1 MSVKHLNK
9 VRILLTVLML
19 VGCSALA
26 THQLDRRFG
35 LPTVIERTAV
45 IEAAGHQ
52 TGRVPEYFADI
63 KPIVD
68 RRCVVCHGCY
78 DAPCQLKMSS
88 FDSIDRGASKEKVYN
103 GYRLVAG
110 NMTRMSVDAGTTLQ
124 WRKEGFFPVLN
135 ERQQTPQANREGS
148 LVYRMLQLKQL
159 HPLPDTAILPDSF
172 DFSLNRKQQ
181 CTKIEEF
188 ERFEAEKPLWGMPYG
203 LPALDTNERQLMM
216 SWVESGAK
224 AAYPGIPAAR
234 HPDQVDQWE
243 AFFNGDTLK
252 QQLMARYIF
261 EHLFLA
267 NLHFD
272 AEKDMKLGEQRQFYR
287 LVRSRTPPGKAIE
300 IIATRRPYDDPG
312 GSFYYRLKR
321 VKTTV
326 LAKQHMPYRLDEARM
341 QRWRGLFLEPDY
353 AVKSLPGYQPEVA
366 SNPFIAFAA
375 IPPRSRYQFMLDEA
389 QFTIMGFIKGPVCR
403 GQVAL
408 NVINDHFWVLFS
420 DPDFMNDKT
429 THFLEEQRKNLR
441 LPAEEE
447 STALLPLTSWLKY
460 STDEKDYLE
469 AKKHYML
476 ERFDNGLRMGL
487 DHIWDGEGNNDNAA
501 LTIFRH
507 FDSATVTKGLIGQT
521 PKTAWVIDYPLLER
535 IHYLLVA
542 GFDVFGNVGHQ
553 LLTRLYMDFLRMEGE
568 YNFLLFLP
576 KSVAAEEIEF
586 WYRDQEGNVEA
597 FLKALYSR
605 DYETSDIAYT
615 TDQPKKELFDRLR
628 DQLGS
633 EVIAGDPVNRRP
645 FDPSVTSYRQQLQR
659 LSAVQGPALELLPE
673 QSLVR
678 LRLTNGGTRLI
689 SLIVNRAHTNVA
701 HLFNERERLVPKENT
716 LTVTE
721 FVVGAYPNAFFDL
734 EEQQLAGFVK
744 GVETL
749 NSDAAYNSLK
759 SEFGVRRTAPQ
770 FWSFSD
776 AVHSLY
782 FRQELLDS
790 GFLDYNRLENR

>member
-1 MSVKHLNK
+1 MPLNNLKK
-9 VRILLTVLML
+9 VRILLVMLML

-26 THQLDRRFG
+26 THQLDQRFG

-45 IEAAGHQ
+45 TEAGDGQSGHA
-52 TGRVPEYFADI
+52 PEYFADI

-78 DAPCQLKMSS
+78 DAPCQLKMTS
-88 FDSIDRGASKEKVYN
+88 FESIDRGASKQKVYN
-103 GYRLVAG
+103 GYRLLAG
-110 NMTRMSVDAGTTLQ
+110 NMTRMSVDAGTTEE
-124 WRKEGFFPVLN
+124 WRKEGFYPVLN
-135 ERQQTPQANREGS
+135 ERRQTPQANREGS
-148 LVYRMLQLKQL
+148 LVYQMLQLKQL
-159 HPLPDTAILPDSF
+159 HPLPDGDILPGSF
-172 DFSLNRKQQ
+172 DFSLNRDQQ
-181 CTKIEEF
+181 CAKIEEF
-188 ERFEAEKPLWGMPYG
+188 DRYKAEKPLWGMPYG
-203 LPALDTNERQLMM
+203 LPALAGDERQLLM
-216 SWVESGAK
+216 SWVEGGAR
-224 AAYPGIPAAR
+224 AAFPGIPAAR
-234 HPDQVDQWE
+234 NPHQVDRWE
-243 AFFNGDTLK
+243 QFFNGDTLK
-252 QQLMARYIF
+252 QRLVARYIF

-267 NLHFD
+267 DLHF
-272 AEKDMKLGEQRQFYR
+272 ESERDMQAGERRQFYR

-312 GSFYYRLKR
+312 GAFFYRLKR
-321 VKTTV
+321 VNTTV
-326 LAKQHMPYRLDEARM
+326 LAKQHLPYRLDDARM
-341 QRWRGLFLEPDY
+341 QRWQQLFLEPDY
-353 AVKSLPGYQPEVA
+353 PVNSLPGYRPAVA
-366 SNPFIAFAA
+366 SNPFIAFVD

-429 THFLEEQRKNLR
+429 THFLEAQRKNLR
-441 LPAEEE
+441 LPSEQE
-447 STALLPLTSWLKY
+447 STALLPLTSWLTY
-460 STDEKDYLE
+460 STDEKEYLD

-476 ERFDNGLRMGL
+476 ERFDNGLRMRF
-487 DHIWDGEGNNDNAA
+487 DHIWDGDGGNDNAA

-507 FDSATVTKGLIGQT
+507 FDSATVTKGLVGQT

-568 YNFLLFLP
+568 YNFLLYLP
-576 KSVAAEEIEF
+576 KTVAAQEIEF
-586 WYRDQEGNVEA
+586 WYRDEEDNVEA

-605 DYETSDIAYT
+605 DYETTDIAYV
-615 TDQPKKELFDRLR
+615 TDNPKKELFDRLR
-628 DQLGS
+628 QQLGS
-633 EVIAGDPVNRRP
+633 VVIADDPINRRP
-645 FDPSVTSYRQQLQR
+645 LDPTVADYRKRLQQLSGVR
-659 LSAVQGPALELLPE
+659 GLALEYLPE
-673 QSLVR
+673 QSLMR
-678 LRLTNGGTRLI
+678 LRLNDGSARLV

-701 HLFNERERLVPKENT
+701 HLFNEKERLVPFENT

-734 EEQQLAGFVK
+734 DEKQLSDFVT
-744 GVETL
+744 GVESL
-749 NSDAAYNSLK
+749 DSEDDYNALK
-759 SEFGVRRTAPQ
+759 SQFGVRRTDPQ

-776 AVHSLY
+776 AIHALY
-782 FRQELLDS
+782 FQRERLDS